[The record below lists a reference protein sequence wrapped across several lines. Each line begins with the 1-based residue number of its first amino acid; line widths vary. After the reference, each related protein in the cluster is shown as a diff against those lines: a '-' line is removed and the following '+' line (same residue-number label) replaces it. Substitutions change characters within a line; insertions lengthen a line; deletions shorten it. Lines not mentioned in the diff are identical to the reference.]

1 MNIEIREATTAD
13 IDAVLALWS
22 ADADPGRT
30 IIDEPQALLRLLES
44 RGGILLL
51 AERDGQLIGTVIAG
65 WDGWRGNLYRLVVSA
80 EHRRQ
85 GVARALVA
93 EAERRLK
100 ERGCPRITALVHV
113 GLDEAPKFWDAAG
126 YLYDEPTGRFVRNLD

>member
-1 MNIEIREATTAD
+1 MNVEIREATTGD

-30 IIDEPQALLRLLES
+30 IIDEPDALRRLLTWP
-44 RGGILLL
+44 GGALLL
-51 AERDGQLIGTVIAG
+51 AETERELIGTVIAG

-93 EAERRLK
+93 EAERRLR
-100 ERGCPRITALVHV
+100 EQGCPRITALVHV
-113 GLDEAPKFWDAAG
+113 GLPEAPKFWKAAG
-126 YLYDEPTGRFVRNLD
+126 YLYDEPTGRFVRNLG